1 MAHARQAREGSKP
14 NRNPKTRVYWVGS
27 NQQKTSQQTHGAPMG
42 YGGKS
47 RPLAP
52 KKQAQGGLGY
62 SGAATRK
69 ASVRMTHARQ
79 APGAGSRHGGRLDH
93 DWSTNTKM
101 QESELEAGR
110 IGGNEEHG
118 RHSRHGRAPLD
129 KDRQRSPEGDECERD
144 QGSRTAMRTLP
155 APEVKQDSRWRKVAS
170 RAGV

>member
-1 MAHARQAREGSKP
+1 MLKGQAREDSKP

-69 ASVRMTHARQ
+69 ASARTTHARVGARIRTVALQ
-79 APGAGSRHGGRLDH
+79 CEEAAGSTMTGAR
-93 DWSTNTKM
+93 T
-101 QESELEAGR
+101 
-110 IGGNEEHG
+110 
-118 RHSRHGRAPLD
+118 
-129 KDRQRSPEGDECERD
+129 QRCRS
-144 QGSRTAMRTLP
+144 LN
-155 APEVKQDSRWRKVAS
+155 
-170 RAGV
+170 